1 MLKGK
6 TVVIGVSGGIA
17 VYKVCDV
24 VSRLKKLNANVHV
37 IMTKGAC
44 EFVAPLTFQTMSQNY
59 VVSDMFQD
67 PKTWD
72 VEHISLAK
80 KADLFLVAPATAN
93 VIGKIANG
101 ICDDML
107 TTTVAATKAKVLI
120 APAMNTNMY
129 ENPII
134 QRNISTLKEYGYNFV
149 EPESGRLACGDTG
162 SGKLASPEVIVESV
176 VSLLQYEKDLVG
188 RKIIITAGP
197 TIESID
203 PVRYLTNRSSG
214 KMGYAIAKEARDKGV
229 LKDIVVSVT
238 DGCDKDEGIRDRMS
252 EKLLNRLPA
261 ILENGNIIKK
271 VYFPRE
277 ILPISVVTSEAVN
290 FVIST
295 ILIVGFAIFEGVGL
309 SRFLIFYPI
318 VMLVQYVLLIGISLI
333 VSSIT
338 VYVRDMQHII
348 GVLMQLLF
356 YITPIVYNAESI
368 PADFSWILRYNPMT
382 YLISAYRSMFYLHQ
396 MPEIKPLGILL
407 IIGIVNCVIG
417 YAIFSKLQ
425 RKFAEEL

>member
-134 QRNISTLKEYGYNFV
+134 
-149 EPESGRLACGDTG
+149 
-162 SGKLASPEVIVESV
+162 SV

-214 KMGYAIAKEARDKGV
+214 KMGYAIARVAAARGAEVTLISGKTNIKPPVNIKKFINITSAEDMYEAVVSNLDENDVVIKSAAVADYKPKEYSDKKIKKKDGDLV
-229 LKDIVVSVT
+229 IELDRNKDIAYEI
-238 DGCDKDEGIRDRMS
+238 GK
-252 EKLLNRLPA
+252 
-261 ILENGNIIKK
+261 IKK
-271 VYFPRE
+271 DK
-277 ILPISVVTSEAVN
+277 IL
-290 FVIST
+290 
-295 ILIVGFAIFEGVGL
+295 VGFAAETNDIIENAKGKIAKKNMDFIVANNLKESGAGFGTDTNVVSIIEKDG
-309 SRFLIFYPI
+309 SMKKYPMMTKEEVASVI
-318 VMLVQYVLLIGISLI
+318 LDKIKVLLDEKSSL
-333 VSSIT
+333 
-338 VYVRDMQHII
+338 
-348 GVLMQLLF
+348 
-356 YITPIVYNAESI
+356 
-368 PADFSWILRYNPMT
+368 
-382 YLISAYRSMFYLHQ
+382 
-396 MPEIKPLGILL
+396 
-407 IIGIVNCVIG
+407 
-417 YAIFSKLQ
+417 
-425 RKFAEEL
+425 

>member
-214 KMGYAIAKEARDKGV
+214 KMGYAIARVAAARGAEVTLISGKTNIKPPVNIKKFINITSAEDMYQAVVSNLDENDVVVWSSMNKHRLFKRTEKDIGKTVFEVHPGHSQGHVKAV
-229 LKDIVVSVT
+229 LKQMHEGKRGKLSIMIHKDGIPVNIAFYSLHNDQGKYLGCIEVT
-238 DGCDKDEGIRDRMS
+238 QPVADLQ
-252 EKLLNRLPA
+252 EKGSKWRNVWNM
-261 ILENGNIIKK
+261 IFKK
-271 VYFPRE
+271 
-277 ILPISVVTSEAVN
+277 
-290 FVIST
+290 
-295 ILIVGFAIFEGVGL
+295 
-309 SRFLIFYPI
+309 
-318 VMLVQYVLLIGISLI
+318 
-333 VSSIT
+333 
-338 VYVRDMQHII
+338 
-348 GVLMQLLF
+348 
-356 YITPIVYNAESI
+356 
-368 PADFSWILRYNPMT
+368 
-382 YLISAYRSMFYLHQ
+382 
-396 MPEIKPLGILL
+396 K
-407 IIGIVNCVIG
+407 
-417 YAIFSKLQ
+417 
-425 RKFAEEL
+425 